1 VEDQPTIGGKPEH
14 RLAPLAVVVAVVG
27 NALLDGQIHMHR
39 CFIAS
44 CVALFTMTV
53 AASVPQVASGN
64 LLSTVDHLVYATP
77 DLQLGVQT
85 IERIFGVRATPG
97 GQHPGRG
104 TRNALVSLGP
114 SVYLEIIGPDPA
126 QPAPPLSRPFGID
139 DLKEPRLVTWVAKG
153 ANLESFVKEAAGS
166 GVKLGQVIDGSRRR
180 TDGVML
186 SWRYT
191 DPRAV
196 VFDGVV
202 PFFIDWGST
211 PHPADTATPGASLI
225 GLRAEHPD
233 PEPVQ
238 KALDK
243 LGLDLRVQR
252 GLRPALVATVSTP
265 RGRVDLR

>member
-1 VEDQPTIGGKPEH
+1 MLV
-14 RLAPLAVVVAVVG
+14 
-27 NALLDGQIHMHR
+27 
-39 CFIAS
+39 S
-44 CVALFTMTV
+44 CVALLATT
-53 AASVPQVASGN
+53 AAANAQQVGSRGVLA
-64 LLSTVDHLVYATP
+64 TIDHLVYATP
-77 DLQLGVQT
+77 DLQLGIET
-85 IERIFGVRATPG
+85 IEKLFGVHATPG

-114 SVYLEIIGPDPA
+114 GVYLEIIGPDPE
-126 QPAPPLSRPFGID
+126 QSTPALPRPFGID
-139 DLKEPRLVTWVAKG
+139 DLKEPRLATWVAKRES
-153 ANLESFVKEAAGS
+153 LESFVKEAARG

-191 DPRAV
+191 DPRTV
-196 VFDGVV
+196 VFDGLV
-202 PFFIDWGST
+202 PFFIDWGKT
-211 PHPADTATPGASLI
+211 PHPSETATPGASLI

-238 KALDK
+238 NALDK

-252 GLRPALVATVSTP
+252 GPRPALIATVNSP